1 VEWQPLAIG
10 ALTLAA
16 AAFFLVPG
24 VWRLRLWLLVVR
36 TPTSPA
42 GEVAPGPAEV
52 VGAVEAEGPLERGP
66 FSGDE
71 ATYGRW
77 TVEELRKSGKRRAWR
92 VVEEGHVGG
101 PFRVRDP
108 SGAVRVDPEDAEGD
122 LEVTWAAESGFGR
135 DPPEQVARFLAARGR
150 SFEGIF
156 GMNLRMRYRE
166 RLLVPG
172 AQVYVLGTA
181 APDPRMRM
189 TLGKGPRFPFLLS
202 RKAERGVRWR
212 ALLSGLGAILAGLGI
227 LALGLFV
234 LRLRWP

>member
-1 VEWQPLAIG
+1 MEWQPLAIG
-10 ALTLAA
+10 VLTLA

-52 VGAVEAEGPLERGP
+52 VGAVEAEGPPERGP

-181 APDPRMRM
+181 APGPRMRM
-189 TLGKGPRFPFLLS
+189 TLGKGPAS
-202 RKAERGVRWR
+202 RSSCRGRRSAACGGARSSPASAPSSQAWASSRW
-212 ALLSGLGAILAGLGI
+212 ACSC
-227 LALGLFV
+227 
-234 LRLRWP
+234 